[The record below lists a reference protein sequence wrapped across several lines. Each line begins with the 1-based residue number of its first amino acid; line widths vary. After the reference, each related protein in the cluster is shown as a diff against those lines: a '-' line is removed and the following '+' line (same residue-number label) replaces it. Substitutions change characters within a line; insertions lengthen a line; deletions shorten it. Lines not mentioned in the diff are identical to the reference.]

1 MAVGIDG
8 RQALIEAAIDAIAV
22 HGAART
28 HPKDLT
34 ESLGLSKSLVNFHFE
49 GRDGLL
55 AEAVATALER
65 QVEGLRLAA
74 SSAGADPMARLLAWA
89 DAFLTWSAVN
99 PGLAAATAF
108 PESCTEVIVRSDG
121 VAIRLTAAVVDRADQ
136 LHSLLHDARHR
147 VSAESEGDADERTDH
162 DEDSELT
169 IWWLLQG
176 AAVSVA
182 NRPDHLDG
190 LRAVVRA
197 RIPVMVAS

>member
-1 MAVGIDG
+1 MATGIDG

-28 HPKDLT
+28 HPKELT

-65 QVEGLRLAA
+65 QVDGLGLAA
-74 SSAGADPMARLLAWA
+74 SADGADPLARLLAWA

-108 PESCTEVIVRSDG
+108 PESCTEANRRPEG
-121 VAIRLTAAVVDRADQ
+121 VTIRLTAAVAARRAQ
-136 LHSLLHDARHR
+136 LHALVRDARGLVPSLSDGDLDDR
-147 VSAESEGDADERTDH
+147 DDLDEESD
-162 DEDSELT
+162 LT

-182 NRPDHLDG
+182 NRPDHLDRI
-190 LRAVVRA
+190 RAVVRA
-197 RIPVMVAS
+197 RVAGLVVN